1 MRCSECHE
9 RNSVAAKECRSCGH
23 KFQAKPIPKSVKIGA
38 AVAGGLVI
46 LGVIAASVVPILTDP
61 NRALASIAK
70 RVAQGPA
77 DANDAKKATAE
88 LDEALK
94 NFLKQNGALPTAQLT
109 KKLQDGLSESAFE
122 VHVFDLPRGL
132 SIVEVDTMLQA
143 SDYLLLKNGST
154 VKVTPLPGM
163 EVFDTAKVITDSS
176 APVLVILGHTAGQG
190 VHKPLVRAYALLPD
204 DTVDQTAKT
213 IPEVKADGVAAF
225 AKNNKDI
232 NLDYS
237 FYSLGAGEKLFDAG
251 SPLPQGL
258 ADDSVHGTMRWQN
271 GKYEAQPNTNR
282 SQLSALYA
290 VAKCIADPAQAGRYK
305 DILGENGTAFINSR
319 KTPLA
324 ALPEFKILI
333 LSGAAAPE
341 APPQPAP
348 SRHRHSKSKAPSAAT
363 GAKNEYLLA
372 SKAESFTV
380 QLNQGAS
387 GAWGVSDVKLTPQAE
402 AVALATSQS
411 TATPA
416 YGQAAPI
423 TELTST
429 TSSTST
435 ATTTSTTTTTSGA
448 TAEMSPLSTGVLSDK
463 DLKESKDKLKAV
475 LESTKEKTD
484 KADKVSM
491 TQPSTG
497 TESGAADKDKS
508 DKDTAKDKK
517 QSQED
522 SASETTAVSED
533 KQTGVAASVHSQID
547 ASQVRVRSGP
557 GPNFKPL
564 TTIARGAKLTIIGK
578 SNGWYKIKANGQTG
592 FIYGGLVDY
601 KTPDAYETITVHKVE
616 GLTDEHEKSVGS
628 SKPGD
633 RLVVLGSEKNGKLKV
648 QLSSGQTAYI
658 NKNAVD
664 QSQDTP
670 QFVP

>member
-38 AVAGGLVI
+38 AITGGVII
-46 LGVIAASVVPILTDP
+46 LGAIAASVVPILNDP

-70 RVAQGPA
+70 RVAQGPT

-143 SDYLLLKNGST
+143 TDYLLLKNGST

-163 EVFDTAKVITDSS
+163 EVFDTAKIITDSS
-176 APVLVILGHTAGQG
+176 APTLVILGHTAGQG
-190 VHKPLVRAYALLPD
+190 VHKPLIRAYALLPD

-213 IPEVKADGVAAF
+213 VPEVKADGVAAF

-258 ADDSVHGTMRWQN
+258 ADDNVHGTMRWQN
-271 GKYEAQPNTNR
+271 GKYEAQSHVNR
-282 SQLSALYA
+282 SQLSTLYA
-290 VAKCIADPAQAGRYK
+290 VAKCIATPTQVGHYK
-305 DILGENGTAFINSR
+305 ETLGQNGTAFIESR
-319 KTPLA
+319 KAPLA
-324 ALPEFKILI
+324 TMPEFKILR
-333 LSGAAAPE
+333 LSGAAPE
-341 APPQPAP
+341 APPQPTP
-348 SRHRHSKSKAPSAAT
+348 SRHKHGRAAT
-363 GAKNEYLLA
+363 AVVPGAKNEYLLT
-372 SKAESFTV
+372 SKAENFTV
-380 QLNQGAS
+380 QLSQGAS
-387 GAWGVSDVKLTPQAE
+387 GGWGVSGVKLTPQAE
-402 AVALATSQS
+402 AVALVNSQAT
-411 TATPA
+411 TTPTP
-416 YGQAAPI
+416 GQAAPI

-429 TSSTST
+429 SSSTST
-435 ATTTSTTTTTSGA
+435 ATTTATSTTTSGA
-448 TAEMSPLSTGVLSDK
+448 TAQMSPLTTGDLSDK
-463 DLKESKDKLKAV
+463 ALKESKEKLKAV
-475 LESTKEKTD
+475 LESTKDKTD
-484 KADKVSM
+484 KDKVSIS
-491 TQPSTG
+491 QPSAG
-497 TESGAADKDKS
+497 TESGAGDKDKTS
-508 DKDTAKDKK
+508 KENTKDKK
-517 QSQED
+517 ED
-522 SASETTAVSED
+522 NASEQSAISED
-533 KQTGVAASVHSQID
+533 KQTGVAASVHNQID
-547 ASQVRVRSGP
+547 ATQVRVRSGP

-616 GLTDEHEKSVGS
+616 SLTDDHEKSVGS

>member
-23 KFQAKPIPKSVKIGA
+23 KFQAKPVPKSVKIGA

-143 SDYLLLKNGST
+143 NDYLLLKNGST

-290 VAKCIADPAQAGRYK
+290 VAKCIAAPAQAGRYK

-324 ALPEFKILI
+324 ALPEFKILR

-348 SRHRHSKSKAPSAAT
+348 SRHRHSKTKAPSAAT

-380 QLNQGAS
+380 QLNQSAS
-387 GAWGVSDVKLTPQAE
+387 GAWAVSDVKLTPQAE

-416 YGQAAPI
+416 SGQAAPI

-448 TAEMSPLSTGVLSDK
+448 TAEMSPLSTGVLSEK

-475 LESTKEKTD
+475 LESTKDKTD

-508 DKDTAKDKK
+508 DKNTAKDKK
-517 QSQED
+517 QSKED

>member
-23 KFQAKPIPKSVKIGA
+23 KFQAKPIPKSLKIGA
-38 AVAGGLVI
+38 AVAGGLIIV
-46 LGVIAASVVPILTDP
+46 GAIAASVVPILTDP

-70 RVAQGPA
+70 RVAHGPA

-109 KKLQDGLSESAFE
+109 KKLQEGLSDSAFE
-122 VHVFDLPRGL
+122 VHIFDLPRGL

-143 SDYLLLKNGST
+143 NDYLLLKNGST

-163 EVFDTAKVITDSS
+163 EVFDTAKIITDSS
-176 APVLVILGHTAGQG
+176 APVLVMLGHTAGQG
-190 VHKPLVRAYALLPD
+190 VHKPLIRAYALLPD

-232 NLDYS
+232 SVDYS

-258 ADDSVHGTMRWQN
+258 ADDSVHGTMHWQN
-271 GKYEAQPNTNR
+271 GKYEAQSNTNK

-290 VAKCIADPAQAGRYK
+290 FAKCIATPAQIGHYR
-305 DILGENGTAFINSR
+305 DILGESGTAFINSR
-319 KTPLA
+319 KAPLA
-324 ALPEFKILI
+324 TMPEFKILRV
-333 LSGAAAPE
+333 SSAAPE
-341 APPQPAP
+341 TPQPAHG
-348 SRHRHSKSKAPSAAT
+348 RHKHSKASAAT
-363 GAKNEYLLA
+363 GAKNDYLLT
-372 SKAESFTV
+372 SKSESFTV
-380 QLNQGAS
+380 QLSQTGPS
-387 GAWGVSDVKLTPQAE
+387 GGWIVSNVKVTPQSE
-402 AVALATSQS
+402 AVALVNGQS
-411 TATPA
+411 APTKVEP
-416 YGQAAPI
+416 AAPI

-429 TSSTST
+429 SSTATSTST
-435 ATTTSTTTTTSGA
+435 TPGA
-448 TAEMSPLSTGVLSDK
+448 TADSSSSSTAALSDK
-463 DLKESKDKLKAV
+463 ELKESKEKLKAV
-475 LESTKEKTD
+475 LEATKDKTEKGDKEKM
-484 KADKVSM
+484 SM
-491 TQPSTG
+491 SQPLAG
-497 TESGAADKDKS
+497 TESGAGDKEKSSKENSKDKNQPKEES
-508 DKDTAKDKK
+508 TAD
-517 QSQED
+517 QS
-522 SASETTAVSED
+522 ATSED
-533 KQTGVAASVHSQID
+533 KQTGVAASVHNQID

-616 GLTDEHEKSVGS
+616 GLTDDHEKSVGS

-658 NKNAVD
+658 NKSAVD
-664 QSQDTP
+664 VSQDTP

>member
-38 AVAGGLVI
+38 AVAGGLII

-70 RVAQGPA
+70 RVAQGPT

-94 NFLKQNGALPTAQLT
+94 NFLKQNGSLPTAQLT

-143 SDYLLLKNGST
+143 NDYLLLKNGST

-163 EVFDTAKVITDSS
+163 EVFDTARVITDSS

-290 VAKCIADPAQAGRYK
+290 VAKCIATPAQAGRYK
-305 DILGENGTAFINSR
+305 DILGENGTAYVNSR

-324 ALPEFKILI
+324 TLPEFKILR
-333 LSGAAAPE
+333 LSGTAAPE
-341 APPQPAP
+341 APQPAP
-348 SRHRHSKSKAPSAAT
+348 SRHRHGKSKAASAAT

-380 QLNQGAS
+380 QLSQGAS
-387 GAWGVSDVKLTPQAE
+387 GAWSVSDVKLTPQAE
-402 AVALATSQS
+402 ATALVNSQS
-411 TATPA
+411 TTTPPT
-416 YGQAAPI
+416 GQAAPI

-429 TSSTST
+429 TSTTST
-435 ATTTSTTTTTSGA
+435 ATTTSTTTTSGA
-448 TAEMSPLSTGVLSDK
+448 AADMSPLTTGTLSDK
-463 DLKESKDKLKAV
+463 ELKESKEKLKAV
-475 LESTKEKTD
+475 LESTKDKTD
-484 KADKVSM
+484 KAEKVSM
-491 TQPSTG
+491 TQSSTG
-497 TESGAADKDKS
+497 TESGAADKEKTDKE
-508 DKDTAKDKK
+508 TAKDKK
-517 QSQED
+517 QSKED
-522 SASETTAVSED
+522 SASDQTAVSED

-557 GPNFKPL
+557 GPNFKLL

-616 GLTDEHEKSVGS
+616 GLTDDHEKSIGS

-658 NKNAVD
+658 NKNAVE